1 MTLIDLQPLFDFLG
15 RFTGGPENA
24 LVIVLAA
31 VKIGILLGHVLGIIP
46 LIIWLERKIIAFV
59 QDRPGPNRVGP
70 FGILQGIVDGVKL
83 LMKEDFIPSGADRS
97 LYLLAP
103 ALVLVPAFLGMCII
117 PFGPV
122 IEGQLLFDIYTLFGL
137 QGMWTGQSQLALAV
151 TNPNVGILYVFAITS
166 VAVYGITLAGWSSEN
181 KWSLLGG
188 IRASAQMVSYEISL
202 SLSIIGV
209 LLVAGSLNLYDIIGN
224 QDGGMIPV
232 LHWNVW
238 AQPVAFLIFLVAIF
252 AETNRL
258 PFDLAEGEAELTGG
272 FHTEYSSM
280 KFALFFLAEYANM
293 ITASAICATLFFG
306 GYLLIPQEMVVNV
319 LDGILGAFAGSQA
332 GLPYS
337 RSLAEVLAILG
348 APLGLALKIF
358 LFMVLFIVVRAIW
371 PRMRYDQVMSLGWK
385 VLLVAAIANLVVTAL
400 GMGVLTWVGVAR
412 AGADASP
419 EAIQASIDS
428 VTKNWKFTI
437 GIVTFA
443 ILVVVDR
450 WHYVARRKRLT
461 SKYRNYALV
470 PATKVTATAG

>member
-1 MTLIDLQPLFDFLG
+1 MTLINLQPLFDFLG
-15 RFTGGPENA
+15 QFTGGPENA

-31 VKIGILLGHVLGIIP
+31 IKIGLILGHVLGIIP
-46 LIIWLERKIIAFV
+46 LIIWLERKLIGFI

-103 ALVLVPAFLGMCII
+103 ALVLIPAFLGMCII
-117 PFGPV
+117 PWGPV
-122 IEGQLLFDIYTLFGL
+122 IEGQTLYDLYLFLGL
-137 QGMWTGQSQLALAV
+137 QGMWTSQSELALAV

-188 IRASAQMVSYEISL
+188 IRASAQMISYEISL

-209 LLVAGSLNLYDIIGN
+209 LLVAGSLNLYDIIAN
-224 QDGGMIPV
+224 QDGGLLPIF
-232 LHWNVW
+232 HWNIW

-293 ITASAICATLFFG
+293 ITAAAVCSTLFLG
-306 GYLLIPQEMVVNV
+306 GYLLIPQEVAVNII
-319 LDGILGAFAGSQA
+319 DGILGAIASSQA

-337 RSLAEVLAILG
+337 RSLAEILAMLG
-348 APLGLALKIF
+348 APLGLALKIGG
-358 LFMVLFIVVRAIW
+358 FMVLFIVIRGIW

-385 VLLVAAIANLVVTAL
+385 VLLIAAIANLVVTAL
-400 GMGVLTWVGVAR
+400 GMGILTWIGVSQ
-412 AGADASP
+412 AGPGASP
-419 EAIQASIDS
+419 EAIQASVDS
-428 VTKNWKFTI
+428 VTKNGKIVI
-437 GIVTFA
+437 GIVTLA
-443 ILVVVDR
+443 ILVIVDR
-450 WHYVARRKRLT
+450 WHYVSRKKRLT
-461 SKYRNYALV
+461 SKYRNYGLV